1 MAGPIE
7 KSCSTRL
14 KNDKMK
20 NMYFAYLALSEAFGR
35 FAWQK
40 IGISSRPAN
49 PIWRDKN
56 YQDDRLIFLKI
67 HSSSV
72 FFST

>member
-49 PIWRDKN
+49 PIRRDKN
-56 YQDDRLIFLKI
+56 YEDDHFPFLNNLF
-67 HSSSV
+67 V
-72 FFST
+72 FRFFNT